1 MRGANPFSKLMS
13 KERRGKRRGKRQGEG
28 KGRVKEETGERKGKG
43 EEKGEKRQCLTR
55 TIFDAKSYRFRYH
68 FISVR
73 ESAGTFH
80 KMIRPFTVV
89 HLCYDAISVG

>member
-1 MRGANPFSKLMS
+1 MRMERKIERKKERKKEMKKERK
-13 KERRGKRRGKRQGEG
+13 KERRRKRKRQEKG
-28 KGRVKEETGERKGKG
+28 KGRERKG
-43 EEKGEKRQCLTR
+43 EKKQCLTR

-80 KMIRPFTVV
+80 KMIRPFTAV
-89 HLCYDAISVG
+89 HLCYDAISVS